1 MCTDADLMMA
11 MMAMMAMMT
20 TLMMTMIMMMIMI
33 MTMMI
38 IQNEEWQ
45 GVGGSG
51 LRARRLPAAW

>member
-1 MCTDADLMMA
+1 MIIM
-11 MMAMMAMMT
+11 
-20 TLMMTMIMMMIMI
+20 MIMIMIMTMMIMI